1 MGGLKIPKYKE
12 MSMKHKLN
20 VYNKTE
26 KVYIPLEYNDNE
38 TSTILVKK
46 DDYVFKG
53 SLLGKRKG
61 RFRSFAVDQ
70 NSNVYLDL
78 IL

>member
-20 VYNKTE
+20 TYNKPD
-26 KVYIPLEYNDNE
+26 KVYIPLERSKNE

-61 RFRSFAVDQ
+61 KFNLPVFSTPPLIFI
-70 NSNVYLDL
+70 L
-78 IL
+78 ILE